1 MRRLDTRFEK
11 FNSTYTTTYVKRA
24 LRHPPA
30 LSLLQGLHPTVTP
43 LLVQYRT
50 IWLRYDWGRIK
61 GYAPFET
68 KNSVALR
75 TCPNRSKIIDV
86 KPDAKGHSRKGGPK
100 SLHAR
105 GHNLDIPTTVNGPR
119 YHGNF
124 NKHVLFCLEFRKW
137 KAKKKSPKSRTV
149 IASKGRARDSRLST
163 SENTAENRRCLTGD
177 FHPGRRNR
185 HVKKRSP

>member
-1 MRRLDTRFEK
+1 M
-11 FNSTYTTTYVKRA
+11 KRA

-75 TCPNRSKIIDV
+75 TCPNRSKIIGV
-86 KPDAKGHSRKGGPK
+86 KPDAKVIPEKEAP
-100 SLHAR
+100 
-105 GHNLDIPTTVNGPR
+105 NL
-119 YHGNF
+119 F
-124 NKHVLFCLEFRKW
+124 MLE
-137 KAKKKSPKSRTV
+137 V
-149 IASKGRARDSRLST
+149 II
-163 SENTAENRRCLTGD
+163 
-177 FHPGRRNR
+177 
-185 HVKKRSP
+185 